1 MAMALLPC
9 LNQLGQELQRITTPF
24 NLFLVSLLS
33 LSIFILFSFS
43 GSGSKLKLP
52 PSPTRLPLIGNLH
65 QLGTLPHRSL
75 GNLSKKYGPLMLLH
89 LGIVPT
95 LVVSSAEMAKE
106 VMKTHDTVFS
116 SRPKTTAA
124 NILVYGCH
132 DIGFAPYGEYWRQ
145 VRKLCVLELLSLKR
159 VQQFQYAREE
169 EIGELVNRIRKA
181 CLGQSPINLSEMLI
195 KASNNIVSR
204 CVLGQNFIEENGN
217 WFGELSR
224 TLMAQLMVFSFGDF
238 FPSLRWIDSLR
249 GLTARLNKTFV
260 EVDGFLDQL
269 IEKHKTANGEV
280 DSKDFV
286 DILLQLQKDSILDFE
301 LTRDNL
307 KAILVDMLIGG
318 SDTSSTALEWLMAEL
333 VRNPNVMAKVQEEV
347 RRVVGKKARVDVSD
361 IEQMDYLKCV
371 IKEALRLHP
380 PAPLLIPRETIAGVE
395 LGGYYIPAKTRVFV
409 NAFAIQ
415 RDPEFWDRPEE
426 FLPERFEGNSVDFRG
441 QDFQFIAFGGGR
453 RGCPGVTFAVAAA
466 EYELANLLYWFDWK
480 LPSSGSAL
488 AETLDMTEVYGLTVH
503 KKAPLHVVP
512 LLYSP

>member
-1 MAMALLPC
+1 MAMALSPW
-9 LNQLGQELQRITTPF
+9 LNQLGQELQRITIPSY
-24 NLFLVSLLS
+24 LFLVSLLS
-33 LSIFILFSFS
+33 LSIFILLSFS
-43 GSGSKLKLP
+43 RSGSKFKLP

-75 GNLSKKYGPLMLLH
+75 GTLSKKHGPLMLLH
-89 LGIVPT
+89 LGQVPT

-124 NILVYGCH
+124 NILAYGCY

-169 EIGELVNRIRKA
+169 EIGVLVNRIRKA

-195 KASNNIVSR
+195 KASNNIMSR
-204 CVLGQNFIEENGN
+204 CVLGQNFVEQNGS
-217 WFGELSR
+217 WFGELAR
-224 TLMAQLMVFSFGDF
+224 TLMTQIMGFSLGDF
-238 FPSLRWIDSLR
+238 FPSLSWIDSLR
-249 GLTARLNKTFV
+249 GLIARLNKTFV

-269 IEKHKTANGEV
+269 IEEHKTANREV
-280 DSKDFV
+280 ESKDFV
-286 DILLQLQKDSILDFE
+286 DILLQLQKDSSPEFE

-318 SDTSSTALEWLMAEL
+318 SDTTSTALEWLMAEL
-333 VRNPNVMAKVQEEV
+333 MRNRSVMAKLQEEV

-361 IEQMDYLKCV
+361 LEQMDYLKCV

-380 PAPLLIPRETIAGVE
+380 PAPLLVPRETIAAVE
-395 LGGYYIPAKTRVFV
+395 LGGYYIPAKTSVLV

-426 FLPERFEGNSVDFRG
+426 FLPERFEGNSVDFRS

-453 RGCPGVTFAVAAA
+453 RGCPGVNFAVAAA
-466 EYELANLLYWFDWK
+466 EYELANLMYWFDWK
-480 LPSSGSAL
+480 LPSGSAL

-503 KKAPLHVVP
+503 KKCPLQVVSV
-512 LLYSP
+512 LYSP